1 LQFRWKSAFFILL
14 TIMIIV
20 PVIVVSLIFMND
32 KTQEEMARQEEKQG
46 KPIFNIESSKEQL
59 NFLIKE
65 QLTELK
71 SGRNSKFDYDVRL
84 EDNVQV
90 SGYFTFFSNKV
101 DFTMDFE
108 PQVLDN
114 GNLLLKE
121 ESIKLGALKLP
132 GEKILEFIKG
142 STKLPPWVEIND
154 NEETI
159 LVKLTEYKFQ
169 DQLFLKAESFNL
181 EEDNIRFKVYYITK
195 EKQ

>member
-1 LQFRWKSAFFILL
+1 MQLRWKSAFFILL

-20 PVIVVSLIFMND
+20 PIIVVSLIFVSDQN
-32 KTQEEMARQEEKQG
+32 QEEMRRQEAKQG
-46 KPIFNIESSKEQL
+46 KAIFDIESSKDQL

-71 SGRNSKFDYDVRL
+71 SDRNPKFDYDVRL

-90 SGYFTFFSNKV
+90 TGYFTFFSNQV

-114 GNLLLKE
+114 GNLILKE

-169 DQLFLKAESFNL
+169 DQLFLKAESFDL
-181 EEDNIRFKVYYITK
+181 EKDNIRFKVYYIT
-195 EKQ
+195 EE